1 MESTATIISVTI
13 AVLSAIVAIW
23 TIASLLLK
31 VKNSKNVTL
40 TNKANGKKVTVSTQ
54 YDRQN
59 IKKIMEFAK

>member
-40 TNKANGKKVTVSTQ
+40 TNKVNGKKVTVSTQ